1 MEVIILPAFLV
12 AVTAALTQLAEGAL
26 LAVTV
31 YLVARKD
38 GNDKK

>member
-1 MEVIILPAFLV
+1 MPAFLV

-31 YLVARKD
+31 YIISRKGGGD
-38 GNDKK
+38 RKQ